1 MNPEKSETY
10 YNLGN
15 AYCVVEK
22 FAEAIN
28 VYKKSIELDSY
39 NPPAFYNLGNAYYM
53 LGQYDNSINS
63 YLMALK
69 RKPDSAECYFNLA
82 TAYNDKGNKKEAE
95 FNFRTCLRWDD

>member
-1 MNPEKSETY
+1 M
-10 YNLGN
+10 
-15 AYCVVEK
+15 
-22 FAEAIN
+22 
-28 VYKKSIELDSY
+28 YKKSIELDSY

-82 TAYNDKGNKKEAE
+82 TAYNDKGNKKEAML
-95 FNFRTCLRWDD
+95 NFRTCLRWDD

>member
-1 MNPEKSETY
+1 MLQETSKAIQHYETAIALNPEKSETY

-15 AYCVVEK
+15 AYCVVDK

-53 LGQYDNSINS
+53 LG
-63 YLMALK
+63 
-69 RKPDSAECYFNLA
+69 
-82 TAYNDKGNKKEAE
+82 
-95 FNFRTCLRWDD
+95 